1 MSFSMS
7 LVPTAAKDKLPKGFT
22 YPLGAKAISTA
33 LEGIPAL
40 EDSRFWFS
48 WRDEYWA
55 SAWRQK
61 IASLGE
67 VTLLK
72 IEKAHF
78 GDGREIHVYAVP
90 SEYSEAA
97 RAHVLSEFPRVRNA
111 LMSGGGSA
119 RVSVT
124 MILSGSAQNTR
135 RNDRSGG
142 DGL

>member
-1 MSFSMS
+1 MS
-7 LVPTAAKDKLPKGFT
+7 LIPTAAKDKLPKGFT
-22 YPLGAKAISTA
+22 YPLGAEAISTA

-40 EDSRFWFS
+40 EDSRMWFS

-72 IEKAHF
+72 IEQAHF
-78 GDGREIHVYAVP
+78 GDGREIHVYALP
-90 SEYSEAA
+90 SQYSEAA
-97 RAHVLSEFPRVRNA
+97 RARVLSEFPRVRQA
-111 LMSGGGSA
+111 LISGGGSP

-124 MILSGSAQNTR
+124 MNLAESAQNTR
-135 RNDRSGG
+135 LKDRSGG
-142 DGL
+142 DGF